1 MRHHAPQV
9 TLVTHPEVSAL
20 TCWRR
25 SPGVVSE
32 TKFPGD
38 PPIRCNF
45 DSPRNG
51 KGEIIPH
58 TKYCAV
64 VIPQA
69 IPCEP
74 SQGDVSL
81 YSSPFI
87 PESSWS
93 STKGYDDELSLDK
106 CSVDSIMESELF
118 SDSLQA
124 SQSEEPGSD
133 IVNFTYH
140 IQ

>member
-9 TLVTHPEVSAL
+9 TLVIHPEVSAL
-20 TCWRR
+20 TCRRR
-25 SPGVVSE
+25 SPGVVSL
-32 TKFPGD
+32 PGGE
-38 PPIRCNF
+38 PQIRSNF

-69 IPCEP
+69 IRCEP